1 MEKIKT
7 FIIDLENPLGVYYLG
22 QVVRGEI
29 ILELDTP
36 VKIRGMDRLLYCIST
51 FTSSKMPFKILK
63 SFLVV
68 CFTVNFK
75 ARFFSNFGISR
86 TVAKNSI
93 YIYVHCSVLY
103 QSLNSDEF
111 LSR

>member
-36 VKIRGMDRLLYCIST
+36 VKIRGMDRLLYCISA
-51 FTSSKMPFKILK
+51 FTSSKMPFKI
-63 SFLVV
+63 
-68 CFTVNFK
+68 FK
-75 ARFFSNFGISR
+75 
-86 TVAKNSI
+86 
-93 YIYVHCSVLY
+93 
-103 QSLNSDEF
+103 
-111 LSR
+111 